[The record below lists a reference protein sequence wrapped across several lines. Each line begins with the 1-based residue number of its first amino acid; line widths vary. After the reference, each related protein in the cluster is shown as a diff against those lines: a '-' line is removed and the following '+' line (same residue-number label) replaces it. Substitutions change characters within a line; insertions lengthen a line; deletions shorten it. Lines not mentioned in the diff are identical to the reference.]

1 MNRVRKLLE
10 SFNYAFEG
18 ILYAFKTQRNMKIHF
33 AVAIIVLAM
42 SLFFDLSRLE
52 ILLLFSTI
60 SMVIITEMINTSI
73 ETAIDLITDKYHVF
87 AKIAK
92 NVAAGAVLIAAINAV
107 IVAYIIFFHRFNPL
121 TYGVLRRVQQ
131 APIHITFIALLIVVF
146 SVIFIKGLTG
156 KGTALKGGMPSGHS
170 AVAFSLF
177 TAITF
182 ISENM
187 LLATLSLMMA
197 LLVSQSRV
205 ESKIHTVF
213 EVIVGALLGF
223 LITIVIF
230 QVFG

>member
-1 MNRVRKLLE
+1 MNRVRKLIE

-33 AVAIIVLAM
+33 GVTIAVLAI
-42 SLFFDLSRLE
+42 SLFFDLTRVE

-92 NVAAGAVLIAAINAV
+92 NVAAGAVLIASINAV
-107 IVAYIIFFHRFNPL
+107 IVAYLIFFHRFNPF

-131 APIHITFIALLIVVF
+131 APIHITFIALLIVIF
-146 SVIFIKGLTG
+146 SVIAVKGIAG
-156 KGTALKGGMPSGHS
+156 KGTALRGGMPSGHS

-187 LLATLSLMMA
+187 LLATLSLIMA
-197 LLVSQSRV
+197 LLVSQSRI
-205 ESKIHTVF
+205 EAKIHSVF
-213 EVIVGALLGF
+213 EIVVGALLG
-223 LITIVIF
+223 LILTIIIF
-230 QVFG
+230 QIFG

>member
-1 MNRVRKLLE
+1 MNRVRKLIE

-33 AVAIIVLAM
+33 GVTIAVLAI
-42 SLFFDLSRLE
+42 SLFFDLTRVE

-92 NVAAGAVLIAAINAV
+92 NVAAGAVLIASINAV
-107 IVAYIIFFHRFNPL
+107 IVAYLIFFHRFNPF

-131 APIHITFIALLIVVF
+131 APIHITFIALLIVIF
-146 SVIFIKGLTG
+146 SVIAVKGITG
-156 KGTALKGGMPSGHS
+156 KGTALRGGMPSGHS

-187 LLATLSLMMA
+187 LLATLSLVMA
-197 LLVSQSRV
+197 LLVSQSRI
-205 ESKIHTVF
+205 EAKIHSVF
-213 EVIVGALLGF
+213 EIVVGALLG
-223 LITIVIF
+223 LILTIIIF
-230 QVFG
+230 QIFG